1 MSSFPKTDICLERA
15 VASHSVEG
23 AGVLG
28 RYGYRVYWWPVPAGT
43 SAGLS
48 VFGSCAKFAA
58 VGASTFPAACQHK
71 ELRQKQA
78 KMSHS
83 APKYSE
89 KKQMHK
95 LALLTL
101 EPQEGVWHGLASAAR
116 PEKSHLVGKV
126 GLWKGRAKRAL
137 FIIHTESQTD
147 LDWKSL

>member
-1 MSSFPKTDICLERA
+1 MSSLPKTDICPERA

-23 AGVLG
+23 AGVLL
-28 RYGYRVYWWPVPAGT
+28 RYGYRVCWWPVPADTG
-43 SAGLS
+43 AGLG

-83 APKYSE
+83 APKYSCRRE
-89 KKQMHK
+89 KQMRK

-116 PEKSHLVGKV
+116 PEKSHLVG
-126 GLWKGRAKRAL
+126 
-137 FIIHTESQTD
+137 
-147 LDWKSL
+147 